1 MTTASAPAPASDPA
15 ASPRVMART
24 AAPLITLGATWAVR
38 KLMMKAYESATGHP
52 APVVYSSEASTVA
65 KIVWAAT
72 MAATIASIEIVV
84 WKVLAEDDD

>member
-1 MTTASAPAPASDPA
+1 MTTDTAPATAPATTD
-15 ASPRVMART
+15 SPFSMART

-38 KLMMKAYESATGHP
+38 KVMMKAYESATGQP

-84 WKVLAEDDD
+84 WKVLAEDDA

>member
-1 MTTASAPAPASDPA
+1 MTTASAPAPTSDPT
-15 ASPRVMART
+15 ASSRTMARA

-38 KLMMKAYESATGHP
+38 KVMMKAYEAATGQP
-52 APVVYSSEASTVA
+52 APVVYSREASTVA
-65 KIVWAAT
+65 KIAWAAT